1 MNRPR
6 LLTFFAFIFFVASLY
21 VSAQTL
27 EDIRRKLNKK
37 EVSQQSHKKDVK
49 FEIRSVRPGNLSGWE
64 IKNDNGVDSA
74 LSAVYV
80 VFKINEKGASLPV
93 PYNYCYFFDK
103 DRNLLDKKKANHIFP
118 GGNARGQQIEA
129 DLLQV
134 KGRSPIQI
142 AFVYPQS
149 FKYKYALVVIGD
161 ENSQS
166 VACYPKSEDPMSFEF
181 DEKQLFAGK

>member
-1 MNRPR
+1 MNPSRI
-6 LLTFFAFIFFVASLY
+6 LTFFAFIFFIASLY

-27 EDIRRKLNKK
+27 EDIRRKLNKQ
-37 EVSQQSHKKDVK
+37 EVTQTKNTSK

-64 IKNDNGVDSA
+64 MKNDNGVDSE

-80 VFKINEKGASLPV
+80 VFKINEKGDGFPV
-93 PYNYCYFFDK
+93 PYNFCYFFDK
-103 DRNLLDKKKANHIFP
+103 DRNLLDKKKVNHIFP
-118 GGNARGQQIEA
+118 GGNARGKQIEA
-129 DLLQV
+129 GDLQV
-134 KGRSPIQI
+134 KGRTPIQI

-161 ENSQS
+161 ETSQS

-181 DEKQLFAGK
+181 DEKHLFSGK